1 MLFSFR
7 TVEDDQIWTVDTEI
21 LEWTKASSIVS
32 SPSVKAVESKFAN
45 YIPIEKGKLSPI
57 GGGRYRLHPRKPIG
71 KDGRP
76 QLSMIVLLTVLTE
89 QDGGTCVT
97 FLQANVDIKDAQ
109 HQEIKKYTC
118 ECLPAVG
125 APARPSPVPM
135 PPITADEKKAQESQL
150 GE

>member
-1 MLFSFR
+1 MIFNFK
-7 TVEDDQIWTVDTEI
+7 TVEGGEQYVIDPEAQTWA
-21 LEWTKASSIVS
+21 KASSIIAT
-32 SPSVKAVESKFAN
+32 PSVKAAESNIARFV
-45 YIPIEKGKLSPI
+45 PIEEGRLVPL

-71 KDGRP
+71 KDGKP

-118 ECLPAVG
+118 ECLSAVG

-135 PPITADEKKAQESQL
+135 PPITAEEKKAQESQL